1 MINKV
6 YSFPRGG
13 MMIHDQSVPQR
24 LPSVNAFLPSIS
36 IIPLIQHPGG
46 PAIPVV
52 SVGDRVKEGMLI
64 GRGKGP
70 YSTNIHATVPGRVLG
85 MVSWESSDKQVLE
98 GIVIA
103 MEGSFEKLGKREEL
117 FPWEG
122 MLSYDIQ
129 RCIADYG
136 VVEMEGSGRPVSD
149 IISQYRGI
157 SDSIS
162 LVVRCVFDDP
172 WFASDYIL
180 CKERISAVI
189 EGAAIAARTC
199 RVSQII
205 YAVSYR
211 EKELG
216 KMLMDEGYNW
226 GLPVSCIYVS
236 SRYPQRNRR
245 ELELV
250 LGNYSKKEGIE
261 LGSLLILSPSTLA
274 AVYDAVKLKKPILER
289 YISVGGTAVKKPQ
302 IMKVRIGTRIG
313 DIFEE
318 CGGFKGNPARIAIGS
333 PFMGR
338 PVYNL
343 DEPITKTS
351 YALFANLEGFK
362 RFGTQDES
370 SCISCGECRTV
381 CPVGLDPEELYK
393 SIFAEKFS
401 GKSLVSESLA
411 SDCHGCGCCEL
422 VCPSSLPLSTEIISS
437 VKEDT

>member
-1 MINKV
+1 MV
-6 YSFPRGG
+6 
-13 MMIHDQSVPQR
+13 HDPSVPQR

-36 IIPLIQHPGG
+36 VIPLVQHPGG
-46 PAIPVV
+46 AAIPVV

-103 MEGSFEKLGKREEL
+103 MEGSFEKLGKREEV

-136 VVEMEGSGRPVSD
+136 VVEMEGSGRPVYD

-157 SDSIS
+157 PEPIS

-172 WFASDYIL
+172 WLASDYVL
-180 CKERISAVI
+180 CRERISAVI
-189 EGAAIAARTC
+189 EGAAITARTC
-199 RVSQII
+199 RISRII
-205 YAVSYR
+205 YAVSHK

-216 KMLMDEGYNW
+216 KMLIDAGYDW
-226 GLPVSCIYVS
+226 GLPVSSVLVS

-250 LGNYSKKEGIE
+250 IGNYGKKEGIDP
-261 LGSLLILSPSTLA
+261 GSLLILGPSTLA
-274 AVYDAVKLKKPILER
+274 AIYDAVKLKKPVLER
-289 YISVGGTAVKKPQ
+289 YISVGGTAVRKPQ
-302 IMKVRIGTRIG
+302 IMKARIGTRIG

-318 CGGFKGNPARIAIGS
+318 CGGFKGNPGRIAIGS

-343 DEPITKTS
+343 DEPVTKTS

-362 RFGTQDES
+362 RLGLPDTN

-393 SIFAEKFS
+393 SIFASGFS
-401 GKSLVSESLA
+401 DKDESPA

-422 VCPSSLPLSTEIISS
+422 VCPSSLPLSTGIISS
-437 VKEDT
+437 VKEDS